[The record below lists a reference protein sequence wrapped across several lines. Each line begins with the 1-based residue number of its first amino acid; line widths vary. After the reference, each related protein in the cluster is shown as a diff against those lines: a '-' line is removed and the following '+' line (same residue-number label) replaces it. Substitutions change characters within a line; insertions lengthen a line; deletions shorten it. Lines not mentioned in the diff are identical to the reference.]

1 MPTKQPRLA
10 LVINRFTKDRI
21 QFLAEKHGRS
31 TSMEIVHAVENWIE
45 QHAAEMADFKS
56 EIPELTEAEKQMVA
70 RKMKMAEL
78 TEIENILATRD
89 RRHGGN
95 PIPDENITAQEQIT
109 HKILDEIESKEYEG
123 K

>member
-56 EIPELTEAEKQMVA
+56 EIPELTEAEKQAVA

-78 TEIENILATRD
+78 KEIELILARRD
-89 RRHGGN
+89 AHHGGE
-95 PIPDENITAQEQIT
+95 PMPEEV
-109 HKILDEIESKEYEG
+109 ILEHERISNKFEYLG
-123 K
+123 